1 MKPSAAK
8 FGFVCVCAVNC
19 ERHDKVSLCVCLPQ
33 EMKDELSSP
42 SAVAQAE
49 KKSRQVGGRRS
60 AQTLTYASLG
70 VAR

>member
-1 MKPSAAK
+1 MT
-8 FGFVCVCAVNC
+8 
-19 ERHDKVSLCVCLPQ
+19 ERHDEVSCVCVLSQ

-70 VAR
+70 IRVAR